1 MADVV
6 ALGEIMLRLKPPGH
20 ERFLQSPVFEATF
33 GGSEA
38 NVMISLAILGLET
51 RFVTAL
57 PSNGLGDACIR
68 FLRGFGVRTQH
79 IVRSSQ
85 RMGLYF
91 FEAGASQ
98 RPSQVIYDRAHS
110 AMATIAPDAF
120 DWAQIFAGASWF
132 HISGIT
138 PAISASAAELSRVA
152 VREAKARGLTV
163 SLDFNYRSKLW
174 RYGQSPAEVM
184 GDLIRYVDLLVAGEK
199 DAGLLGLDY
208 APEEGQTPDEALSR
222 AWFRAFPN
230 IRYHVTTH
238 RMILDATHH
247 RLSARL
253 ATREAVYTTREYD
266 IPGIV
271 DRIGGGDAFMA
282 GLIYGLVTGMGEEE
296 ALAFATGAAVLKHAI
311 PGDVNLATRDEI
323 WRLVSASDSGRVQ
336 R

>member
-1 MADVV
+1 MAEIV

-38 NVMISLAILGLET
+38 NVMISLAILGLDT
-51 RFVTAL
+51 SFVTAL
-57 PSNGLGDACIR
+57 PSHSLGEACIR
-68 FLRGFGVRTQH
+68 FLQGFGVHTQH
-79 IVRSSQ
+79 IVRSGE

-110 AMATIAPDAF
+110 AMATIGPDAF
-120 DWAQIFAGASWF
+120 DWERIFAGASWF

-138 PAISASAAELSRVA
+138 PAISASAAEVSRMA

-174 RYGQSPAEVM
+174 RYGQRPAEVM
-184 GDLIRYVDLLVAGEK
+184 GDLIKHVDLLVAGER
-199 DAGLLGLDY
+199 DARLIGLDL
-208 APEEGQTPDEALSR
+208 PPDEGLVPDDALSW
-222 AWFRAFPN
+222 AWFRAFPDL
-230 IRYHVTTH
+230 RYHVTTH
-238 RMILDATHH
+238 RTILDVTHH

-253 ATREAVYTTREYD
+253 VTRDRVYTTREYD
-266 IPGIV
+266 ITGIV

-282 GLIYGLVTGMGEEE
+282 GLIYGLHTGMAEDE
-296 ALAFATGAAVLKHAI
+296 ALTFATGAAVLKHAI
-311 PGDVNLATRDEI
+311 PGDANLATRNEI
-323 WRLVSASDSGRVQ
+323 LRLISASGSGRVQ